1 MIPSSCLPLLARA
14 PETRPR
20 LTLNGLLAGFLVG
33 ISAAVVTP
41 SAQAAV
47 VMIDLNDTRNDGS
60 NMTIAGQ
67 NAGLTSGSGVTIL
80 NWLGL
85 GDAVSDITLI
95 LYNGTGDGGRT
106 YTGFSGA
113 DSLYFAAP
121 VAPNETD
128 FGPRKFAFGESIDA
142 SLVWT
147 QDAYNMF
154 FSDTT
159 DPNNTL
165 AAPPFTSTPVSYVG
179 FRFADDPG
187 TNYHYGYLK
196 VTWDGTDFEILSGAY
211 ESTVG
216 TGIDAGDTVP
226 DSSSTGL
233 MGLLFAGAAVRQ
245 WRKSRR

>member
-14 PETRPR
+14 SGTRPSLN
-20 LTLNGLLAGFLVG
+20 LTGLLAGFLVG

-60 NMTIAGQ
+60 NVTIAGQ

-95 LYNGTGDGGRT
+95 VNNGFGVGGT

-113 DSLYFAAP
+113 DSLHFAAP
-121 VAPNETD
+121 VPPNETD
-128 FGPRKFAFGESIDA
+128 VGPRKFAFGDQIDA
-142 SLVWT
+142 SLPPLLWT
-147 QDAYNMF
+147 QDPYNTF
-154 FSDTT
+154 FMDSSI
-159 DPNNTL
+159 PIVASNF
-165 AAPPFTSTPVSYVG
+165 ASGSYVG
-179 FRFADDPG
+179 FRFADDLG
-187 TNYHYGYLK
+187 ENFYYGYLE
-196 VTWDGTDFEILSGAY
+196 VTWDGTDFKILSGAY
-211 ESTVG
+211 ESRVNTA
-216 TGIDAGDTVP
+216 IAAGDTGATVP